1 MGGLRTASFPDDDAR
16 WRAVIERDGRADG
29 AFYYAVKTTG
39 VYCRPACSSRQPR
52 RANVVFFASS
62 ADAEGAGFRAC
73 KRCGP
78 RSIAARPPGHD
89 AVLRACQLIEESA
102 ETPGLDELAGA
113 VGLSPFYFHRLFKEV
128 VGVTPKAYAAA
139 RRLRRLRE
147 GLDRGETV
155 TRAIYGAGFGSGSRC
170 YEGDGLGMTPSD
182 YRNGAAGLPIR
193 YALAESYLGR
203 VLVAATER
211 CICSIELGDTPGE
224 LRAGLA
230 ARFSGATLAEGDA
243 DFAAMVRR
251 VVAFLEAP
259 GRGLDLP
266 LDVRGTAFQRRVW
279 EALRAIPAGSTASY
293 GEVARRVGSPT
304 AVRAVAR
311 ACAANPVAVAIPCH
325 RVVGADGG
333 LRGYRWGVGRKRE
346 LLRRE
351 QAGAGDG
358 RRERAAKR

>member
-1 MGGLRTASFPDDDAR
+1 MGGLRAVSFADDDAR
-16 WRAVIERDGRADG
+16 WRAVVERDGRADG
-29 AFYYAVKTTG
+29 TFFYAVKTTG
-39 VYCRPACSSRQPR
+39 VYCRPACSSRQPK
-52 RANVVFFASS
+52 RANVVYFPSC
-62 ADAEGAGFRAC
+62 ADAERAGFRAC
-73 KRCGP
+73 KRCRP
-78 RSIAARPPGHD
+78 RTVAARAPGHD

-139 RRLRRLRE
+139 RQLRRLRE

-203 VLVAATER
+203 VLVAATGR
-211 CICSIELGDTPGE
+211 GICSIELGDTPAE
-224 LRAGLA
+224 LRGRLA
-230 ARFSGATLAEGDA
+230 ARFPGATLVDGDA
-243 DFAAMVRR
+243 DFAETVRR

-259 GRGLDLP
+259 GHGLDLP

-293 GEVARRVGSPT
+293 AEVARRVGSPS

-325 RVVGADGG
+325 RVVGSDGD

-351 QAGAGDG
+351 QGAPGGG
-358 RRERAAKR
+358 RGRPAKR